1 MVLVAFQIFEY
12 LLGSVWGQFW
22 VKVWCWTWSSN
33 STKSL
38 LQRVFYKESSTI
50 FYARTTLCV
59 KSKLLLATLFQSST
73 LGSSAFHY
81 SFMAVSV
88 LSFEGENNSLIIC
101 LMQSVQL
108 HNKIFFDCN
117 WKWQNSCHLFDQWFT
132 EEYWIE
138 QQDGHQ
144 KKVYQGNNLFNKK
157 LCSGWLSA
165 ENTQSKSQYTTS
177 IYLQI
182 DFCFSGSP
190 GQHFLPNA
198 TRLAF
203 AWTNTWE
210 SPQVQTQE
218 TPELYFFY
226 SGWATLHETPANVW
240 KAF

>member
-1 MVLVAFQIFEY
+1 MLGVLY
-12 LLGSVWGQFW
+12 
-22 VKVWCWTWSSN
+22 
-33 STKSL
+33 
-38 LQRVFYKESSTI
+38 
-50 FYARTTLCV
+50 CV
-59 KSKLLLATLFQSST
+59 KSKLLLETLIQSST

-88 LSFEGENNSLIIC
+88 LSLEGENNSRIIC
-101 LMQSVQL
+101 LMQSFQL
-108 HNKIFFDCN
+108 HYIILIDGNC
-117 WKWQNSCHLFDQWFT
+117 KWLNSCHLFDQWFK

-165 ENTQSKSQYTTS
+165 ENTQSKSQYMTS
-177 IYLQI
+177 ISQI

-218 TPELYFFY
+218 TPELYFFNW
-226 SGWATLHETPANVW
+226 GWATLHETPANVW
-240 KAF
+240 KGY